1 MTTLYSLIGMA
12 AGAALWLFGWWR
24 QRKQKMGHVPL
35 IAPVYLQ
42 FFGLL
47 IVLIFAADFISAVTG
62 VTWKSPF
69 RPQ

>member
-1 MTTLYSLIGMA
+1 MTTLYSLIGM
-12 AGAALWLFGWWR
+12 GVGGLLWLFGWWR
-24 QRKQKMGHVPL
+24 QRKQTLGYVPI

-47 IVLIFAADFISAVTG
+47 IVLIFAADFVAAITG